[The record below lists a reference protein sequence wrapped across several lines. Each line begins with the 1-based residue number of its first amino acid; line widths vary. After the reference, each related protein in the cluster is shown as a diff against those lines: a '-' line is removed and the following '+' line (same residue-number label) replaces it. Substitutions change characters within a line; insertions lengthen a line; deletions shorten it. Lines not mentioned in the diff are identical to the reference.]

1 MLIRTTGKTDGFR
14 VGIDRIGSDRV
25 SKFVG
30 STAEVEFKKA
40 CAIERALEGSPFSTP
55 KPLSFDAEAGRVE
68 FTFIP
73 DTVRLLDVM
82 EHAYSECD
90 LAQVLRLNR
99 EAAEIAALL
108 HRNLKLDSA
117 VPWTPPDFLVEAARR
132 HHRDLNDLEQI
143 YMHCD
148 FSPVN
153 LLVKPTG
160 ELVVIDH
167 SPNLYFTRRTDL
179 TGPRYVSVATYTSKL
194 FWPFRL
200 RTYDLVRRRMAHVL
214 RSEFVARY
222 EQVSNET
229 IDREMLGLF
238 ERAVVRSFANW
249 KTQIVPVRWI
259 ARVMS
264 RLALPSTSA

>member
-1 MLIRTTGKTDGFR
+1 
-14 VGIDRIGSDRV
+14 
-25 SKFVG
+25 
-30 STAEVEFKKA
+30 
-40 CAIERALEGSPFSTP
+40 
-55 KPLSFDAEAGRVE
+55 
-68 FTFIP
+68 
-73 DTVRLLDVM
+73 
-82 EHAYSECD
+82 
-90 LAQVLRLNR
+90 
-99 EAAEIAALL
+99 
-108 HRNLKLDSA
+108 
-117 VPWTPPDFLVEAARR
+117 
-132 HHRDLNDLEQI
+132 
-143 YMHCD
+143 
-148 FSPVN
+148 
-153 LLVKPTG
+153 
-160 ELVVIDH
+160 
-167 SPNLYFTRRTDL
+167 
-179 TGPRYVSVATYTSKL
+179 VSVATYTSKL

>member
-1 MLIRTTGKTDGFR
+1 MLIRTTGKTDAFR

-30 STAEVEFKKA
+30 PTAEVEFKKA

-55 KPLSFDAEAGRVE
+55 KPLGFDAEAGRVE
-68 FTFIP
+68 FAFVP

-82 EHAYSECD
+82 EHAYRECD
-90 LAQVLRLNR
+90 LAQVLQLNR
-99 EAAEIAALL
+99 AAAEMAVLL
-108 HRNLKLDSA
+108 HRNLELDSA
-117 VPWTPPDFLVEAARR
+117 VPWTPPDFLVEAASR
-132 HHRDLNDLEQI
+132 HHRDLNDLEQF

-167 SPNLYFTRRTDL
+167 SPNFYFTQRTDL
-179 TGPRYVSVATYTSKL
+179 TGPRYVSLATYTSKL

-214 RSEFVARY
+214 RSEVVARY
-222 EQVSNET
+222 EPISGET
-229 IDREMLGLF
+229 IDREMLCLF
-238 ERAVVRSFANW
+238 ERSVVRSFANW
-249 KTQIVPVRWI
+249 KTQVVPVRWI

-264 RLALPSTSA
+264 CLALPSTSA